1 MRLRA
6 LSGLTI
12 LLALGVCV
20 ILCSWFY
27 RKTFEKR
34 NVPIERL
41 LILNAVGEPHGS
53 SGINNPA
60 RTSSSSLE
68 NQLSRYA
75 GFGYLFYLDGLNR
88 VLRPLVGYEWA
99 GQEIYNGKITLLL
112 REQQAVF
119 LSETEDG
126 ERWLVTDQ
134 GRRFWRVHPED
145 ERIYADLP
153 VFFGGTWK
161 EQEPVIARFLTYS
174 MTFRNYVSSVSVTE
188 KVLYIRN
195 GVLLIVNQ
203 WENLDRLN
211 HNEFIRTM
219 RQKTAYDLYS
229 NGLFFPINRK

>member
-75 GFGYLFYLDGLNR
+75 GFGYLFYMDGLNR

-126 ERWLVTDQ
+126 EGGWSQTRGV
-134 GRRFWRVHPED
+134 G
-145 ERIYADLP
+145 
-153 VFFGGTWK
+153 FGGCIRRT
-161 EQEPVIARFLTYS
+161 
-174 MTFRNYVSSVSVTE
+174 SVSM
-188 KVLYIRN
+188 
-195 GVLLIVNQ
+195 
-203 WENLDRLN
+203 
-211 HNEFIRTM
+211 RTCPSFSGA
-219 RQKTAYDLYS
+219 RGKS
-229 NGLFFPINRK
+229 RSR